1 MDGSSLKYSKTMS
14 ALHNVLGEFFRTVM
28 IGILYI

>member
-1 MDGSSLKYSKTMS
+1 MDDSSLKYSKTMS